1 MKNLSMRSLL
11 AIPLRVG
18 AALALASLPALALRA
33 AEPARARAF
42 DTLQQA
48 VDALVQAAASGD
60 TAALLA
66 IFGPEGKEIVSSG
79 DPVADKNH
87 MMKFAELAK
96 EKLEVAP
103 ESLNKATIVV
113 GKDDWPLP
121 VPVVR
126 TQGKWHFD
134 SKAGRREI
142 LARRIGANEL
152 DAIELLRG
160 YVEAQWEYAS
170 VARDGSPMRQ
180 YAQKFVSTAGKHDG
194 LSWLNEDRTPAG
206 PFGDGIAKALAEG
219 YTDRSKPLNGYY
231 FRILT
236 SQGPAARLGARNY
249 VVKGMMIG
257 GFAAVAWP
265 ANYEVTGIQTFQVN
279 NDGAVYQKDLGP
291 QTAKLAAAIKQFNPD
306 KTWTVTE
313 DAP

>member
-18 AALALASLPALALRA
+18 AALALASLPALPLAA
-33 AEPARARAF
+33 AEPARARSF

-60 TAALLA
+60 TAALIA
-66 IFGPEGKEIVSSG
+66 IFGPEGKDIVSTG
-79 DPVADKNH
+79 DPVADKNR
-87 MMKFAELAK
+87 MLKFAELAK

-103 ESLNKATIVV
+103 ESLNKATVVV
-113 GKDDWPLP
+113 GPDDWPLP

-126 TQGKWHFD
+126 TQGKWRFD
-134 SKAGRREI
+134 ANAGRREI

-160 YVEAQWEYAS
+160 YVEAQQEYAS
-170 VARDGSPMRQ
+170 VERDGSPMRQ
-180 YAQKFVSTAGKHDG
+180 YAQKFLSTPGKHDG
-194 LSWLNEDRTPAG
+194 LSWLNEDGTPGG

-219 YTDRSKPLNGYY
+219 YTDKTKPYNGYY
-231 FRILT
+231 FRVLT
-236 SQGPAARLGARNY
+236 AQGPAARLGARNY

-265 ANYEVTGIQTFQVN
+265 SNYGVTGIQTFQVN
-279 NDGAVYQKDLGP
+279 NDGAVFQKDLGP

-306 KTWTVTE
+306 KTWKVTE